1 MKQKVGILRI
11 SVLFLMLFAAVTV
24 TFGIAGIS
32 VSAEEAAPEP
42 TETPL
47 SDSSDA
53 SGIKITT
60 STDKK
65 YYGDGDTAVVTV
77 SVTNTNEYDMTDVGV
92 TCKVPVN
99 FSVPAE
105 QKTQTIDK
113 LAAGETKEFQISTVV
128 AKRDTGD
135 IVLASYFTLPVILL
149 ALLVVAVIA
158 AVLFFLLRKKGKN
171 PPKAG
176 ISMLLILAL
185 LSACMSG
192 AAVPAKAVTAD
203 GLVEDTDYVRVS
215 VHDPSVVKDPE
226 TGYYYIFGSHRAFAK
241 SKDLMKWERFDNNIL
256 SEFEELCKE
265 PWEWA
270 EYATKRRSDDGLS
283 GRMWAPDVIWNE
295 TMKKWCMYMSI
306 DGDDWCSA
314 ICLLTADKIEGPYKY
329 SGIVVYSGMNN
340 EKTPPDQEMLDKTDI
355 YKVLGKDADLSRY
368 RSTSNTCINAIDPCV
383 RYDDKGDL
391 YMVYGSWSAGIYM
404 LKLDTKTGLRD
415 YETSYKTEL
424 DVSDAYLGTK
434 IAGGHYNS
442 GEAPYILHVGKYYYF
457 FISYAG
463 LNATEGYQMRIYR
476 SENITGPY
484 VDQNGASPI
493 CKNSEDMKKSTRGVK
508 IFGSYDIPGLPEVQV
523 AQGHNSA
530 LLDDDGKVYLVYHTR
545 FQSETGEEQMH
556 QVRVHQ
562 MFVNED
568 DWLVA
573 APYEYAGETLPEKG
587 YTADEVAGEYKF
599 IYHEP
604 TEFYSVGAG
613 KQFGIM
619 GSQEVSTKEV
629 ELRKELVVD
638 HRRTA
643 INLTVSYSHAGAE
656 KVVLKKD
663 GTVTGDYCGT
673 WKFTNSA
680 NVEMVLNGVT
690 YKGVFLEQQD
700 ESENRE
706 KHMTF
711 SLLGNNVTVWGVN
724 SAHNITPFHQ

>member
-1 MKQKVGILRI
+1 MRQKTGVLRVFMLLLIL
-11 SVLFLMLFAAVTV
+11 LATVTV
-24 TFGIAGIS
+24 TLGDTGIP
-32 VSAEEAAPEP
+32 VSAEETAPEP
-42 TETPL
+42 TEAPL

-53 SGIKITT
+53 SGIRITT

-77 SVTNTNEYDMTDVGV
+77 SVTNTNGYEMTDVGV
-92 TCKVPVN
+92 TCKLPVN

-105 QKTQTIDK
+105 QKTQTIDR
-113 LAAGETKEFQISTVV
+113 LAAGETKEFQISAVV
-128 AKRDTGD
+128 AKQDTGD
-135 IVLASYFTLPVILL
+135 IVWASYFTLPILLL

-158 AVLFFLLRKKGKN
+158 AVLFLLLRRKGKK

-176 ISMLLILAL
+176 VSMLLILAL
-185 LSACMSG
+185 LTACLSP
-192 AAVPAKAVTAD
+192 AADPVSLQAKTAE
-203 GLVEDTDYVRVS
+203 GLAEDAEYVRVS
-215 VHDPSVVKDPE
+215 VHDPSIVKEPE

-241 SKDLMKWERFDNNIL
+241 SKDLMTWERFECNIL
-256 SEFEELCKE
+256 SDFTELCKE

-270 EYATKRRSDDGLS
+270 EDATSRKTGEVLS
-283 GRMWAPDVIWNE
+283 GRMWAPDVIWND
-295 TMKKWCMYMSI
+295 TMKKWCMYMSV
-306 DGDDWCSA
+306 DGDSWCSS
-314 ICLLTADKIEGPYKY
+314 ICLLTADKIEGPYQY
-329 SGIVVYSGMNN
+329 EGIVVYSGMNN
-340 EKTPPDQEMLDKTDI
+340 PEIPPDQEMLDKTDI
-355 YKVLGKDADLSRY
+355 AKVLGKDADLSRY
-368 RSTSNTCINAIDPCV
+368 RSTSNACINAIDPCV

-391 YMVYGSWSAGIYM
+391 YMIYGSWSAGIYM
-404 LKLDTKTGLRD
+404 LKLDTKTGFRD
-415 YETSYKTEL
+415 YETTYKTEL

-442 GEAPYILHVGKYYYF
+442 GEAPYLLHIGKYYYF

-463 LNATEGYQMRIYR
+463 LKAKEGYQMRIYR

-484 VDQNGASPI
+484 VDQNGDSPI
-493 CKNSEDMKKSTRGVK
+493 CKSSEDMKKSTRGVK
-508 IFGSYDIPGLPEVQV
+508 IFGSYDIPGLPKVQV

-545 FQSETGEEQMH
+545 FQSETGEDEYH
-556 QVRVHQ
+556 EVRVHQ

-604 TEFYSVGAG
+604 TESYRIAAG
-613 KQFGIM
+613 EQCGIM
-619 GSQEVSTKEV
+619 GDQEVSTKEV
-629 ELRKELVVD
+629 ELRKELIVG

-643 INLTVSYSHAGAE
+643 IDLTVSYSHEGAE
-656 KVVLKKD
+656 KVVLQKD

-673 WKFTNSA
+673 WKFTNGA
-680 NVEMVLNGVT
+680 NVEMQLNGVT

-724 SAHNITPFHQ
+724 